1 MKALINLR
9 NTPNTDI
16 PLITGCTDTLVVLTH
31 ERQIRETQL
40 GGEVVAGA
48 AAAIVSALKGS
59 PKKPSSVPVSMTYS
73 PNNQANLRRK
83 NLEDLRTLHSL
94 YEEFE

>member
-48 AAAIVSALKGS
+48 AAVLAHSRDHLRN
-59 PKKPSSVPVSMTYS
+59 PVVCRC
-73 PNNQANLRRK
+73 P
-83 NLEDLRTLHSL
+83 
-94 YEEFE
+94 